1 MSKLLLFGRVISGNE
16 NLNINRLQTDGPE
29 IDYNINTVKPVEAKP
44 PWDQPVCSE

>member
-16 NLNINRLQTDGPE
+16 NLNINRLQTDGPKT
-29 IDYNINTVKPVEAKP
+29 DYNINTVKP